1 MPERRVLF
9 IANPGA
15 RGLAAG
21 KRLDAA
27 VETVTAD
34 AGLHAR
40 LVWTQRPGH
49 AGALAREAWAG
60 GVDLVFACGGDGTLN
75 EVLNGLDGVPAEAG
89 PAIGI
94 VPGGT
99 ANVWAREA
107 GIPRRSPAA
116 AIRAQLDAVAVPVDL
131 GRVQFGAGE
140 RRFLL
145 MVSLGFDAAAVA
157 AVSPALKRRLGQ
169 LAYIWAGLR
178 TSWCDRGFDVELALD
193 GAAPRAV
200 HASMLVVGNTRNY
213 GAIAHITAQ
222 ASVADGEL
230 DYVAFLG
237 HGPWNAARTL
247 PRLMARRHLGARG
260 VLFRRARAGRITP
273 APGGLLPHV
282 QLDGEV
288 GLGPSAGP
296 ITLTAEAGA
305 VRMLVPRPDHPLFA
319 PPTARPGPAG
329 SPPSGAHNAPPTM
342 R

>member
-1 MPERRVLF
+1 MSKSISRNTQAILLLTAPLIVGRGRPRDPALRPLSLKREYSVL
-9 IANPGA
+9 AN
-15 RGLAAG
+15 
-21 KRLDAA
+21 RLHEVGREPADLLG
-27 VETVTAD
+27 AD
-34 AGLHAR
+34 AGPL
-40 LVWTQRPGH
+40 LDECLG
-49 AGALAREAWAG
+49 AG
-60 GVDLVFACGGDGTLN
+60 GPRLEHLERGRIESLLGRGLQLSLAVERWETRAIW
-75 EVLNGLDGVPAEAG
+75 VLSRADSEY
-89 PAIGI
+89 
-94 VPGGT
+94 
-99 ANVWAREA
+99 
-107 GIPRRSPAA
+107 PRR
-116 AIRAQLDAVAVPVDL
+116 
-131 GRVQFGAGE
+131 
-140 RRFLL
+140 
-145 MVSLGFDAAAVA
+145 
-157 AVSPALKRRLGQ
+157 LKRRLGQ

-178 TSWCDRGFDVELALD
+178 TAWCDRGFDVELALD
-193 GAAPRAV
+193 EAAPRPV

-319 PPTARPGPAG
+319 PPPARPGPAG

>member
-1 MPERRVLF
+1 MSPVSRRRVLF
-9 IANPGA
+9 IANPRA

-21 KRLDAA
+21 KRLDGAVRTVAA
-27 VETVTAD
+27 ES
-34 AGLHAR
+34 GLDAR
-40 LVWTQRPGH
+40 LVWTQRPGE
-49 AGALAREAWAG
+49 AGDLAREACAD
-60 GVDLVFACGGDGTLN
+60 GVDLIFACGGDGTLN

-89 PAIGI
+89 PAVGI

-116 AIRAQLDAVAVPVDL
+116 AIRAQIDAAPVRVDL

-140 RRFLL
+140 GAPAGGRRFLL

-157 AVSPALKRRLGQ
+157 SVSPALKRRLGQ

-178 TSWCDRGFDVELALD
+178 TSWRDPGFDIDLELD
-193 GAAPRAV
+193 GTASQRI

-237 HGPWNAARTL
+237 HGLWNAARML
-247 PRLMARRHLGARG
+247 PRLLVRRHLGTPA
-260 VLFRRARAGRITP
+260 VLFRRARWGRITP
-273 APGGLLPHV
+273 AAGGLLPHV

-288 GLGPSAGP
+288 GLEPSAGP
-296 ITLTAEAGA
+296 ITLTVEAGA
-305 VRMLVPRPDHPLFA
+305 VRMLAPQPGRPLFG
-319 PPTARPGPAG
+319 PPPARPGPPG
-329 SPPSGAHNAPPTM
+329 
-342 R
+342 